1 MHGDRNDVVRSA
13 IIPFEPKTKSA
24 LFHVHAGI
32 FIMHILTKSVSSVLI
47 ALASAIVPVAL
58 LTQADDAHAQAAP
71 KAAASRDVSIGLQAA
86 ITSMDPHYHNVGPN
100 NSMLRHIFEPLVRT
114 DENQKFIPG
123 LALSWK
129 AMDDLTWE
137 FKLRKN
143 VRWHDGS
150 PFTAEDVA
158 FTIKRA
164 PTVPN
169 SPSSFATFTRSIA
182 DVRVVDPHTI
192 IVKTSAPNV
201 LLPSDLSAVLII
213 SKKFGEKATT
223 EDYNSGKAAIGT
235 GAYKFQEYV
244 PNNRIVVKANYGY
257 WGGEEPWDVVTFKM
271 LTNPAARV
279 AALLSGDVQMIETVP
294 TADIAKLSKDT
305 KYNVVD
311 KISNRVIYVHLNQ
324 STEGAPPFVTAKD
337 GKPLAKNPFRDVR
350 VRRALSMAV
359 NRDAIV
365 SRVMEGKAQS
375 ASQLLPDIFFGT
387 SKKIKPMKFDPEGA
401 KKLLAEAGYPNG
413 FAMTIHGPNNRY
425 INDANIA
432 QALAQMYTRIGID
445 TKVET
450 MPSSVYFT
458 RATKLEFG
466 YMLLGWGTESGEQG
480 SAMRSLLATFDTAK
494 GMGVTNRGRYSNPAF
509 DKVLTDALVTM
520 DDKKREAMIV
530 QAAEMVMGDVGLIPL
545 HYEVST
551 WATNKGLRYI
561 ARTDQYT
568 LAMSLK
574 PAK

>member
-1 MHGDRNDVVRSA
+1 MAH
-13 IIPFEPKTKSA
+13 
-24 LFHVHAGI
+24 LFKI
-32 FIMHILTKSVSSVLI
+32 RFMLTTLVM
-47 ALASAIVPVAL
+47 VAL
-58 LTQADDAHAQAAP
+58 LVLQTTFQVHAQTTNAP
-71 KAAASRDVSIGLQAA
+71 TKARDISIGLQAA
-86 ITSMDPHYHNVGPN
+86 ITSIDPHYHNVGPN
-100 NSMLRHIFEPLVRT
+100 NGMLRHVFEALVQP
-114 DENQKFIPG
+114 DENQKFVPS
-123 LALSWK
+123 LATSWK
-129 AMDDLTWE
+129 ALDDLTWE

-164 PTVPN
+164 PNVPN
-169 SPSSFATFTRSIA
+169 SPSSFGTFTRSIV
-182 DVRVVDPHTI
+182 DVKIADPHTI
-192 IVKTSAPNV
+192 IFKTATPNV
-201 LLPSDLSAVLII
+201 LLPSDLSAVLIV
-213 SKKFGEKATT
+213 SKKVGEKATT
-223 EDYNSGKAAIGT
+223 EDYNAGRAAIGT
-235 GAYKFQEYV
+235 GAYKFVEYI
-244 PNNRIVVKANYGY
+244 PNQRIVLKANYGY

-294 TADIAKLSKDT
+294 TADISKLAKDT
-305 KYNVVD
+305 KFNLVD
-311 KISNRVIYVHLNQ
+311 KVSNRVIYIHLNQ
-324 STEGAPPFVTAKD
+324 STDKSPPFVTAKD
-337 GKPLAKNPFRDVR
+337 GKPLDKNPFRDVR
-350 VRRALSMAV
+350 VRRALTMAV

-365 SRVMEGKAQS
+365 SRVMEGKAV
-375 ASQLLPDIFFGT
+375 AAAQLLPDIFYGT
-387 SKKIKPMKFDPEGA
+387 SKKLKPAKYDPEAA

-425 INDANIA
+425 INDAGIA

-466 YMLLGWGTESGEQG
+466 YMVLGWGTESGEQG

-494 GMGVTNRGRYSNPAF
+494 GMGVTNRGRYSNPEF
-509 DKVLTDALVTM
+509 DKQLGEALVTM
-520 DDKKREAMIV
+520 DDRKREAMIIK
-530 QAAEMVMGDVGLIPL
+530 AAETVMGDVGLIPL

-551 WATNKGLRYI
+551 WAAAKGLKYA

-568 LAMSLK
+568 LAMGLRAVK
-574 PAK
+574 